1 MFSTLLVECNVG
13 FRQALSDVL
22 HSYFP
27 LITVDEAGDGREAL
41 GKVEYWR
48 PNLIFMDIQLPEESG
63 LEVTKKIKR
72 VYNDIV
78 IVILSTN
85 DLPEYRMQAFLS
97 GADYFLSKG
106 DDSCMEDILARVE
119 GAMAGEPRR
128 H

>member
-1 MFSTLLVECNVG
+1 MFSTLLVECNVS

-27 LITVDEAGDGREAL
+27 LITVDEAGDGSEAL
-41 GKVEYWR
+41 SKVEYWR
-48 PNLIFMDIQLPEESG
+48 PNLIIMDIQLPEENG
-63 LEVTKKIKR
+63 LDVTKKIKR

-85 DLPEYRMQAFLS
+85 DLPEYRQQAFLS
-97 GADYFLSKG
+97 GADYFLSKE

-119 GAMAGEPRR
+119 GAMAGEPR

>member
-1 MFSTLLVECNVG
+1 MFSTLLVECNVS

-27 LITVDEAGDGREAL
+27 LITVDEAGDGSEAL
-41 GKVEYWR
+41 SNVEYWR
-48 PNLIFMDIQLPEESG
+48 PNLIIMDIQLPEENG
-63 LEVTKKIKR
+63 LDVTKKIKR

-85 DLPEYRMQAFLS
+85 DLPEYRQQAFLS
-97 GADYFLSKG
+97 GADYFLSKE

-119 GAMAGEPRR
+119 GAMAGEPR

>member
-1 MFSTLLVECNVG
+1 MFSTLLVERNVN

-27 LITVDEAGDGREAL
+27 LITVDEAADGREAL
-41 GKVEYWR
+41 NMVEYWR
-48 PNLIFMDIQLPEESG
+48 PNIIFMDVQLPGDNG
-63 LEVTKKIKR
+63 LDVTKKIKR

-78 IVILSTN
+78 IVILSTT
-85 DLPEYRMQAFLS
+85 DLPEYRLQAFLS
-97 GADYFLSKG
+97 GADYFLAKG

-119 GAMAGEPRR
+119 VAMAEKTR